1 MFLHDY
7 LKGSSSIKKTKR
19 LGRGNGSGK
28 GNYSTRGIKG
38 QKARSGYTKNPGF
51 EGGQTSLNMRLPKLR
66 GFKRYYKLVDNYEV
80 VNLSD
85 LQLNNKILSGDTINK
100 KKLKELGI
108 IRSEN
113 SLVKILAKGELDKKL
128 FFVGIDSYSKSAK
141 SVLESVGCKF
151 E

>member
-7 LKGSSSIKKTKR
+7 LKWSSSIKKTKR
-19 LGRGNGSGK
+19 LGRWNWSGK
-28 GNYSTRGIKG
+28 GNYSTRWIKW
-38 QKARSGYTKNPGF
+38 QKARSWYTKNPWF
-51 EGGQTSLNMRLPKLR
+51 EWGQTSLNMRLPKLR
-66 GFKRYYKLVDNYEV
+66 WFKRYYKLVDNYEV

-85 LQLNNKILSGDTINK
+85 LQLNNKILSWDTINK

-113 SLVKILAKGELDKKL
+113 SLVKILAKWELDKKL
-128 FFVGIDSYSKSAK
+128 FFVWIDSYSKSAK
-141 SVLESVGCKF
+141 SVLESVWCKF